1 MAGACRA
8 GEERHHTFPDRDHGR
23 LLDRHG
29 KAILGIAQSFI
40 SFLLDGIAKLLDWL
54 SGIPLIGDEIGKGA
68 KEVQSW
74 ADGVRA
80 ASDENKRASADLL
93 TPAFD
98 KAGNRMRETFENIGN
113 ALSEG
118 FTKGNSLID
127 TSDWER
133 TARQRLS
140 TNAERKPHSRRSGNR
155 ISTTPSAA

>member
-1 MAGACRA
+1 M
-8 GEERHHTFPDRDHGR
+8 
-23 LLDRHG
+23 G

-40 SFLLDGIAKLLDWL
+40 AFLLDGIAKLLDWL

-74 ADGVRA
+74 ANGVRA

-93 TPAFD
+93 APAFD

-118 FTKGNSLID
+118 FTKGSGLID
-127 TSDWER
+127 TSDWEC
-133 TARQRLS
+133 TAR
-140 TNAERKPHSRRSGNR
+140 
-155 ISTTPSAA
+155 